1 MVVGDCSRWPHLWFL
16 YCRWD
21 KTRRASSDKD
31 KPEDITRGEAYHNHG
46 LRKVSANAAVCG
58 MSSWICRYQI
68 ADKFTIVGSLCCC
81 LMGCT
86 NVKCGMTA
94 CTVQISYLTC
104 LCFMQFL
111 AGRNTSILPDWK
123 VSH

>member
-1 MVVGDCSRWPHLWFL
+1 MVVGDCPRWHHLWFL

-46 LRKVSANAAVCG
+46 LRK
-58 MSSWICRYQI
+58 
-68 ADKFTIVGSLCCC
+68 
-81 LMGCT
+81 
-86 NVKCGMTA
+86 
-94 CTVQISYLTC
+94 
-104 LCFMQFL
+104 FL

-123 VSH
+123 YSARDDDE